1 MKRKNHGS
9 SEATIRSASICSLTI
24 LLSLCSPLAM
34 HTMLTARCAHH
45 SSRSPCS
52 QSLLQVTRDA
62 QQSFKLGPRTAA
74 GVDQDSR
81 NHVKTNEEMV
91 DTITSDVGLSDD
103 VFAQL
108 DAEQA
113 KMDKVTRLSTS
124 LDACPTLV
132 ELRVCLCIIAPLS
145 PLHTHNHT
153 ITHSHTH
160 TLTHTPY
167 HLYLLL

>member
-1 MKRKNHGS
+1 
-9 SEATIRSASICSLTI
+9 
-24 LLSLCSPLAM
+24 
-34 HTMLTARCAHH
+34 
-45 SSRSPCS
+45 
-52 QSLLQVTRDA
+52 
-62 QQSFKLGPRTAA
+62 
-74 GVDQDSR
+74 
-81 NHVKTNEEMV
+81 MV

-145 PLHTHNHT
+145 PLH
-153 ITHSHTH
+153 
-160 TLTHTPY
+160 PGV
-167 HLYLLL
+167 